1 MQKVKIIYK
10 DIQNI
15 ILRVKPSLEVVLS
28 VPKDASAKE
37 IEYVL
42 HKRKDWIEKRV
53 EEFKRHLHLSREL
66 ISGEDIFYLGK
77 RYRLKVLSSKVERV
91 ELKGGYLEI
100 SVRDKKDY
108 QHKEALIKAWY
119 QQKAKSYFKELL
131 DKYTALLGCN
141 QIQTFRIKEMK
152 TRWGSCNLA
161 KAYINLNLEL
171 IKKDKKAIEY
181 VVLHELA
188 HLGHPNH
195 SRDFWDF
202 VKLYMPD
209 YQERRKLLN
218 QTTHISN

>member
-28 VPKDASAKE
+28 VPKDASTKE

-53 EEFKRHLHLSREL
+53 EEFKRHFPLSREL

-91 ELKGGYLEI
+91 ELKGGYLEV

-152 TRWGSCNLA
+152 TRWGSCNPA
-161 KAYINLNLEL
+161 KASINLNLRLME
-171 IKKDKKAIEY
+171 KNKRAIEY

-188 HLGHPNH
+188 HLKHQYHNKVFY
-195 SRDFWDF
+195 DFIE
-202 VKLYMPD
+202 LYMPD
-209 YQERRKLLN
+209 WRERKLKLLEGM
-218 QTTHISN
+218 